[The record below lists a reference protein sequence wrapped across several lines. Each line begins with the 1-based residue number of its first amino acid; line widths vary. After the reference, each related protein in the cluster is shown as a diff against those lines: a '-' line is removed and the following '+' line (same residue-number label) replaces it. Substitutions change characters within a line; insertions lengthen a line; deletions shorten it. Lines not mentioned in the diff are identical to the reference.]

1 MHGYD
6 EHYDT
11 PIYLGRKVIVVGGGN
26 VAMDAARTALR
37 LGSEVT
43 VVYRRGQ
50 EDMPARREEVHHAM
64 EEGVQFMFQTAPVE
78 ILGNEDGT
86 VRALRCVK
94 MEMGEPD
101 AKGRRSFKQIE
112 GSETDVEADTIVAAL
127 GTSPNPL
134 IRTSTPGLECEP
146 WGGIKADEN
155 GQTSRKYI
163 FAGGDAVSGAA
174 TVILAMGAGR
184 KAAAAIIQA
193 LEQ

>member
-1 MHGYD
+1 
-6 EHYDT
+6 
-11 PIYLGRKVIVVGGGN
+11 
-26 VAMDAARTALR
+26 MDAARTALR

-43 VVYRRGQ
+43 VVYRRG
-50 EDMPARREEVHHAM
+50 EMDMPARREEVHHAM
-64 EEGVQFMFQTAPVE
+64 EEGVQFMFQTAPLE

-86 VRALRCVK
+86 VRALRCVR

-101 AKGRRSFKQIE
+101 EKGRRKFSPIE
-112 GSETDVEADTIVAAL
+112 GSDCDVVADTIVAAL

-134 IRTSTPGLECEP
+134 IRTSTPGLECET

-184 KAAAAIIQA
+184 KAAKAIMEVLGQ
-193 LEQ
+193 

>member
-1 MHGYD
+1 
-6 EHYDT
+6 
-11 PIYLGRKVIVVGGGN
+11 
-26 VAMDAARTALR
+26 MDAARTALR

-64 EEGVQFMFQTAPVE
+64 EEGVQFLFQTAPVE

-112 GSETDVEADTIVAAL
+112 SSETDVEADTIVAAL

-155 GQTSRKYI
+155 GQTSRKFI